1 MRFVPSALCVLLS
14 GFGLV
19 SCVDPV
25 APVKTSGGGELSENV
40 ADAKMPVLKSA
51 YFEREW
57 GKPNVSVKQDGS
69 YILRYRQGTTLNFV
83 LIHGLTSMQPVPA
96 NPPAW
101 TDISEVPEGSAS
113 PPVSHSQSWKQA
125 KILGQ
130 PVKWYKNDDGGGA
143 DFPCYKTVDFTLTA
157 PNGRAGFYRV
167 EVCADSPAKAE
178 NWIHRVSW

>member
-25 APVKTSGGGELSENV
+25 APVKTGSGGEVSENL
-40 ADAKMPVLKSA
+40 ADAKMPLLRSA

-57 GKPNVSVKQDGS
+57 GKPHVAVNGDGS
-69 YILRYRQGTTLNFV
+69 YMLRYRQGTTLNYVF
-83 LIHGLTSMQPVPA
+83 IHGLPSMEPVPA

-101 TDISEVPEGSAS
+101 TEAHEDESAA
-113 PPVSHSQSWKQA
+113 PPPHEQSWKQT

-130 PVKWYKNDDGGGA
+130 PVKWYKNDDGSGA

-157 PNGRAGFYRV
+157 PDGRAGFYRV
-167 EVCADSPAKAE
+167 EVCTDSPTKAAD
-178 NWIHRVSW
+178 WIHRVGW